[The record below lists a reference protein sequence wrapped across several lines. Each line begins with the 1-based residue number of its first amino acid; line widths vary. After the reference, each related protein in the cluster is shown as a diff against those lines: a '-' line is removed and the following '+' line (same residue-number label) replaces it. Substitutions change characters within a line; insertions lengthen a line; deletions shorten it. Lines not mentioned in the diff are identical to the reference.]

1 MRANRTPAAPYR
13 DARRITIW
21 LGKSFG
27 FSCCKEH
34 RECGPLQQRCA
45 PPIPCHGK
53 GSRSPRREMIGSPS
67 ASAAAKLAAIAPER
81 SETNGR
87 KPRETTCRHTC
98 PDPSDPCA
106 SRYLR
111 YAWRALERPKG
122 HL

>member
-27 FSCCKEH
+27 FSCREEH
-34 RECGPLQQRCA
+34 TECGPVQQRCA

-53 GSRSPRREMIGSPS
+53 GSRSPRRETIGSPS

-81 SETNGR
+81 SKRTEA
-87 KPRETTCRHTC
+87 PRDHVPAHVPRPFGPLRLSLPPLCL
-98 PDPSDPCA
+98 A
-106 SRYLR
+106 S
-111 YAWRALERPKG
+111 ALTP
-122 HL
+122 